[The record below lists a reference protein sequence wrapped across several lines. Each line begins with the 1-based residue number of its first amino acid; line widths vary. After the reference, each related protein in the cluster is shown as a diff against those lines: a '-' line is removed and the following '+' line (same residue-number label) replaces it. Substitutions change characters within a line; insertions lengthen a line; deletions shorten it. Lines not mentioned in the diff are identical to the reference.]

1 MFLFVF
7 INLFSFIRFIIIL
20 IFVSVLSFAVSV
32 GVIRLQI
39 HGSWILSHCYCP
51 FSSLIYYNYYHDR
64 DLHM

>member
-39 HGSWILSHCYCP
+39 HGS
-51 FSSLIYYNYYHDR
+51 
-64 DLHM
+64 